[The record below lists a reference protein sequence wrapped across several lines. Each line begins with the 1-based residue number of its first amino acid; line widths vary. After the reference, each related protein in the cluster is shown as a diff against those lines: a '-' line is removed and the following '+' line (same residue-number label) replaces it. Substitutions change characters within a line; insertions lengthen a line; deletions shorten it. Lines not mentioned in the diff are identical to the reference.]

1 MAELHSYYG
10 WISIGLVVSATLLCV
25 MDRHC
30 AKWDRVLCTAMAA
43 LMTCWMTTGMSASL
57 RYGAAALLA
66 AACLGSALRT
76 VQARDAS
83 APDLLLSSH
92 RVSGALLMA
101 ALLFGLG
108 ATQRLG
114 SAPSHHQM
122 EPAAGMGVAM
132 SLPAATPPPDFM
144 TIGVALTYGAVGGA
158 TVVAML
164 ALRRRGRGLEAAAM
178 TAGMTLMLFAGHG

>member
-1 MAELHSYYG
+1 MAELHTYLG

-30 AKWDRVLCTAMAA
+30 ATWDRVLCTAMVA
-43 LMTCWMTTGMSASL
+43 LMICWMTMDMSASV
-57 RYGAAALLA
+57 RYAAAALLA
-66 AACLGSALRT
+66 AACLGSVLRT

-108 ATQRLG
+108 AARHLG
-114 SAPSHHQM
+114 PVPSHHHM
-122 EPAAGMGVAM
+122 ESAAGMGVAM
-132 SLPAATPPPDFM
+132 SMPAATPTPDFM
-144 TIGVALTYGAVGGA
+144 TIGVALIYAAVGGA

-164 ALRRRGRGLEAAAM
+164 ALRRRGQGLEAAAM